1 VSPCTGISSV
11 QSALK
16 GLKVYPNPAE
26 NTLSI
31 ELNNSNEKS
40 IVISDISGRV
50 VLSAKTTNDKINLNI
65 TSLSNGVYFV
75 KVQSNNATEVIKVI
89 KQ

>member
-1 VSPCTGISSV
+1 
-11 QSALK
+11 
-16 GLKVYPNPAE
+16 
-26 NTLSI
+26 
-31 ELNNSNEKS
+31 
-40 IVISDISGRV
+40 VISDISGRV